1 MKVVILIIFAAIVL
15 VFVCA
20 VYFANEDMAGEA
32 GARLASEW
40 LSRAAMEQD
49 EERRKYMLEVADI
62 LTDADT
68 VQEAVQV
75 DLGAKE
81 YLHIYE

>member
-1 MKVVILIIFAAIVL
+1 MRMLLLIIFAAIVT
-15 VFVCA
+15 VYVCA
-20 VYFANEDMAGEA
+20 MCFANEDMADEA
-32 GARLASEW
+32 GARLAREW
-40 LSRAAMEQD
+40 LSRAAVEED

-62 LTDADT
+62 LSNADT

-81 YLHIYE
+81 YLHI